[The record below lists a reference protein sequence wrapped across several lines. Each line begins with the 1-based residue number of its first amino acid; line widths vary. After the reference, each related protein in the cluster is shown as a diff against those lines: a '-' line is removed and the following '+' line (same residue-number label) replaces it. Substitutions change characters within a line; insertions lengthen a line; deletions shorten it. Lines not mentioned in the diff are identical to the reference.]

1 MNSKWGRKLDKL
13 GISSILLVIIDIV
26 AIAFGIYYISTP
38 RTPPYQEN
46 FIGMTHEEIAEINP
60 NLAQLMLNCFK
71 VIGGTFISFGILGIH
86 VALKSYRK
94 GEKWAWC
101 GMSIA
106 HLIFLLPIA
115 VTTYSIGAQQLF
127 LLMLVLLIVFFVAIA
142 LPAKKVFG

>member
-1 MNSKWGRKLDKL
+1 MDKL
-13 GISSILLVIIDIV
+13 GISSILLVIIEIV
-26 AIAFGIYYISTP
+26 AIVFGIYYISTP

-46 FIGMTHEEIAEINP
+46 FIGMTHEEIREINP

-94 GEKWAWC
+94 GEKWAWR

-106 HLIFLLPIA
+106 HLIFLLSIA

-142 LPAKKVFG
+142 LPAKKVLG

>member
-1 MNSKWGRKLDKL
+1 MDKL
-13 GISSILLVIIDIV
+13 RISSILLVIIDIV

-71 VIGGTFISFGILGIH
+71 VIGGSFIAFGILGIH

-94 GEKWAWC
+94 GEKWAWY
-101 GMSIA
+101 GMLIA
-106 HLIFLLPIA
+106 NLIFLLPIT
-115 VTTYSIGAQQLF
+115 VTTYSIGAQQLV
-127 LLMLVLLIVFFVAIA
+127 LLMIVLLIVFFVAIA